1 MAKKIF
7 KKNKKPEAVFTPDGF
22 FVSVTAVRRMI
33 KEAGEKFL
41 KYRAEDFEEY
51 MQEMLNNGADINI
64 RRSKKAFKASEDEY
78 RHLLKIIDALL
89 ESSEEATVTENNRM
103 KD

>member
-1 MAKKIF
+1 MF
-7 KKNKKPEAVFTPDGF
+7 KKNKKPEAVVTKEGF
-22 FVSVTAVRRMI
+22 YVSLDAVRRMI

-41 KYRAEDFEEY
+41 KMRAEDFEEY
-51 MQEMLNNGADINI
+51 MQEMLDNGADINV
-64 RRSKKAFKASEDEY
+64 RRSRKAFKASEKEY

-103 KD
+103 KN

>member
-1 MAKKIF
+1 MF
-7 KKNKKPEAVFTPDGF
+7 KKNKKPEAIVTPEGF
-22 FVSVTAVRRMI
+22 FVSITAVRKMI

-41 KYRAEDFEEY
+41 KMRAEDFGEF
-51 MQEMLNNGADINI
+51 MQEMLDNGADINI

-89 ESSEEATVTENNRM
+89 ESSEEATVTDDNRM
-103 KD
+103 KN